1 MQTASTAADGG
12 EEMDFIKKNAD
23 MLIELAATI
32 AMFAMLYT
40 SYDLYTAYEKQVQ
53 ENQVLL
59 KENQQLLDLLI
70 EARKNH
76 GAE

>member
-1 MQTASTAADGG
+1 MRICMMAVDGG

-53 ENQVLL
+53 ENQVLMQ
-59 KENQQLLDLLI
+59 ENQQLLDLLI

-76 GAE
+76 EAE